1 MLRSSWAAVLALA
14 GAPLAGAAEPSFRD
28 VAALLSKAGCNQGAC
43 HGNLNGKGGFKL
55 SLRGDDPAF
64 DHTALSR
71 DQFGRRANPFR
82 PDESLLLRKPAM
94 LVPHEGGRRF
104 LPDSPEYAMIRDWIA
119 AGMPTDPPEAPAL
132 TKLTVTPAEQVVV
145 APADRVRLQVTATFA
160 DGSTRD
166 VTRLACYD
174 LSSVSVASIDA
185 DGDVTK
191 EQDGET
197 TVQVRYLNQQTAAR
211 LAFVPARPDFRW
223 PDLPEKN
230 FIDTQ
235 VFAKLKTLRMRP
247 ADPADDATFLRRV
260 YLDTLGTLPTAD
272 EARGFL
278 ADSDPDKRAKLIERL
293 VERPEFADFW
303 ALKWSD
309 LFRNEE
315 KVLDAKGVRV
325 FHAWVREQMAANVP
339 LNEFARRVIA
349 ARGSTY
355 AQPEANYY
363 RALRDTYDRGE
374 ATAQVFL
381 GVRVQCARC
390 HNHPFDRWTQN
401 DYHEWSAFFA
411 RVQYRIVENQRKDRF
426 DKHEFVGEQV
436 VWQDRTAELRHPRTK
451 EPFAPKFLGD
461 PKPADLPKD
470 ADRLQALA
478 DWVADPANP
487 FFARAQANRVWY
499 HLFGRGLVEPN
510 DDFRASNPAAH
521 PALLEE
527 LARHFAIHN
536 FDLRYLVK
544 FILNSQTYQLS
555 WVPDETNRG
564 DVANFAKALVQ
575 PLKAEQMLDALG
587 RALEAPV
594 KFDGYPTGTLAGQL
608 PDLQMAA
615 RRGGAREPTGARF
628 LKAFGKPDRLLSCEC
643 ERTDDTTV
651 VQAFQL
657 MTGGVLHQMLTAPDN
672 RIGRLL
678 KVDKSDA
685 EIVEELY
692 LAALARLPTDAER
705 EAATTY
711 VAKAKDRRAG
721 LEDVAWGLVNAKEF
735 LLRR

>member
-1 MLRSSWAAVLALA
+1 MLRSSWAAILALVA
-14 GAPLAGAAEPSFRD
+14 APLAGAAEPSFRD

-71 DQFGRRANPFR
+71 DQFGRRANVFR
-82 PDESLLLRKPAM
+82 PDESLLLQKPAM

-104 LPDSPEYAMIRDWIA
+104 LPDSPEYATIRAWIA
-119 AGMPTDPPEAPAL
+119 AGMPADPADAPAL

-166 VTRLACYD
+166 VTKLACYD
-174 LSSVSVASIDA
+174 LSSVSVASIDTN
-185 DGDVTK
+185 GEVSK

-197 TVQVRYLNQQTAAR
+197 TVQIRYLNQQTAAG

-230 FIDTQ
+230 FIDAH

-247 ADPADDATFLRRV
+247 AEPADNSTFLRRV
-260 YLDTLGTLPTAD
+260 YLDTLGILPTAD
-272 EARGFL
+272 EARAFL
-278 ADSDPDKRAKLIERL
+278 ADSDPDKRSKLIERL

-325 FHAWVREQMAANVP
+325 FHAWVREQMSANVP

-355 AQPEANYY
+355 SQPEANYY
-363 RALRDTYDRGE
+363 RALRDPYDRAE

-436 VWQDRTAELRHPRTK
+436 VWQDRNVELRNPRTK
-451 EPFAPKFLGD
+451 EPLAPKFLGD
-461 PKPADLPKD
+461 ARPAGLPAD

-487 FFARAQANRVWY
+487 FFAKAQANRVWY

-510 DDFRASNPAAH
+510 DDFRTSNPPAH
-521 PALLEE
+521 PALLDE
-527 LARHFAIHN
+527 LAHYFAIHN

-564 DVANFAKALVQ
+564 DVANFAKAAVQ

-587 RALEAPV
+587 RVLEAPV
-594 KFDGYPTGTLAGQL
+594 KFDGFPTGTLAGQL

-672 RIGRLL
+672 RIARLL
-678 KVDKSDA
+678 KADKSDT

-692 LAALARLPTDAER
+692 LAALARLPTDSER
-705 EAATTY
+705 AA
-711 VAKAKDRRAG
+711 AKAYLAKVKDRRAG
-721 LEDVAWGLVNAKEF
+721 LEDLAWGLVNAKEF

>member
-14 GAPLAGAAEPSFRD
+14 AAPLAGAAEPSFRD

-82 PDESLLLRKPAM
+82 PDESLLLQKPAM

-104 LPDSPEYAMIRDWIA
+104 LPDSPEYATLRDWIA
-119 AGMPTDPPEAPAL
+119 AGMPSDPPGTPAL

-145 APADRVRLQVTATFA
+145 APADHVRLQVTAAFA

-174 LSSVSVASIDA
+174 LSSVSVASVEA
-185 DGDVTK
+185 DGEVKK

-197 TVQVRYLNQQTAAR
+197 TVQIRYLNQQAAAR
-211 LAFVPARPDFRW
+211 LAFVPTRPDFRW

-230 FIDTQ
+230 FVDTE

-247 ADPADDATFLRRV
+247 AEPADDSMFLRRV
-260 YLDTLGTLPTAD
+260 YLDTLGILPTAD
-272 EARGFL
+272 EARAFL
-278 ADSDPDKRAKLIERL
+278 SDSDPDKRSKLIERL

-355 AQPEANYY
+355 SQPEANYY
-363 RALRDTYDRGE
+363 RALRDPYDRAE

-436 VWQDRTAELRHPRTK
+436 VWQDRNAELKHPRTK
-451 EPFAPKFLGD
+451 EPLAPKFLGD
-461 PKPADLPKD
+461 AKPVGLPAD

-487 FFARAQANRVWY
+487 FFAKAQANRVWY

-510 DDFRASNPAAH
+510 DDFRASNPPAH
-521 PALLEE
+521 PALLDE
-527 LARHFAIHN
+527 LARHLAIHN

-564 DVANFAKALVQ
+564 DVANFAKSLVQ
-575 PLKAEQMLDALG
+575 PLKAEQLLDALG

-594 KFDGYPTGTLAGQL
+594 KFDGYPTGTLACQL

-615 RRGGAREPTGARF
+615 RRGGAREPIGARF

-678 KVDKSDA
+678 KADKTDA
-685 EIVEELY
+685 EIVEDLY
-692 LAALARLPTDAER
+692 LTALARLPTDAER
-705 EAATTY
+705 EAAKAY
-711 VAKAKDRRAG
+711 IAKAKDRRTA
-721 LEDVAWGLVNAKEF
+721 LEDVGWGLVNAKEF